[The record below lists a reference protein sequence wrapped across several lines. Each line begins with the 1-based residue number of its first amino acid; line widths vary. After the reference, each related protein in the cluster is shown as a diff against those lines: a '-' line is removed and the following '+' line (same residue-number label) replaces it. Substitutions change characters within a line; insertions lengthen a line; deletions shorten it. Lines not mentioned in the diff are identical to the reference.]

1 MHKKEM
7 TWGNCFSSRRFGMDS
22 NEKGIR
28 TEYERDW
35 DRIIFSSPFR
45 RLQNKTQ
52 VFPLPEEVFVHN
64 RLTHS
69 LEVASVGRSLGKIV
83 GRHLADLPEIE
94 KVKEYKNFYRNN
106 LKNVVSAACL
116 AHDLGNPA
124 FGHSG
129 EEAISKYFKKRDTEK
144 DEDLEFKK
152 NFNDSEW
159 NDLINFEGN
168 ANAIRILT
176 QQQRGR
182 VYGGYRLTYSTL
194 GAIIKYPCES
204 LASEGRKGSKHR
216 KKYGYFKGDETV
228 FLDIANELNMIQ
240 EDVTGKIVFKRHP
253 FVYLVEA
260 ADDICYNIIDLED
273 SHRLEIL
280 DYYEV
285 KDLLLSIIKKSPKDK
300 IESVIKQVEELE
312 LDKNEAVAYLRA
324 KSINTLALMCADVFI
339 NNKDLIITGNY
350 NNTLIEDIPEL
361 SSELKAITDLS
372 IKKIYN
378 YREVVKLE
386 LAGFRIMSGLV
397 EDFVSAAITPKEQR
411 QKEHTKVLELLPSQ
425 FRFDETSSSYVKVMQ
440 IIDFISGM
448 TDLFALKLYRNLRG
462 IEI

>member
-1 MHKKEM
+1 MNKAEM
-7 TWGNCFSSRRFGMDS
+7 TWNNCFSARRYGMD
-22 NEKGIR
+22 NDEKGIR

-69 LEVASVGRSLGKIV
+69 LEVASVGRSLGKII
-83 GRHLADLPEIE
+83 GKHLAGLDE
-94 KVKEYKNFYRNN
+94 VKDVEGSRNFYRNN
-106 LKNVVSAACL
+106 LKNVISAACL

-129 EEAISKYFKKRDTEK
+129 EEAISKYFKKRDTLK
-144 DEDLEFKK
+144 AEDLEFKK
-152 NFNDSEW
+152 RFAHSEW
-159 NDLINFEGN
+159 KDLTTFEGN
-168 ANAIRILT
+168 ANALRILT
-176 QQQRGR
+176 LQQKGR
-182 VYGGYRLTYSTL
+182 VNGGFRLTYSTL

-204 LASEGRKGSKHR
+204 LASEGSKGSKHR
-216 KKYGYFKGDETV
+216 KKYGYFKCDEDV
-228 FLDIANELNMIQ
+228 FLNIVDELNMLK
-240 EDVTGKIVFKRHP
+240 DNSDDKIIFKRHP

-273 SHRLEIL
+273 SHRLGIL
-280 DYYEV
+280 NYHEV
-285 KDLLLSIIKKSPKDK
+285 KNLLLSVISQNPKDDMN
-300 IESVIKQVEELE
+300 SVRKQVEDLE
-312 LDKNEAVAYLRA
+312 LDKNEALAYLRA
-324 KSINTLALMCADVFI
+324 KSINTLALKCADVFI
-339 NNKDLIITGNY
+339 LRKEEILKGQY

-361 SSELKAITDLS
+361 ASVLKEINDLS
-372 IKKIYN
+372 VKKIYN
-378 YREVVKLE
+378 YKEVVKLE

-397 EDFVSAAITPKEQR
+397 EDFVTAAITPIEHR
-411 QKEHTKVLELLPSQ
+411 QKEHKKVLELLPSQ
-425 FRFDETSSSYVKVMQ
+425 FKFDETDTDYIKVMQ
-440 IIDFISGM
+440 VIDFVAGM